1 MGQDMSRG
9 MSDMSTGER
18 WFAGITSLGISEAM
32 VAQDKDRVRH
42 ENEIRRLRKEKEEL
56 RLRKEYQEQLIAE
69 REEERRLARLRAEKE
84 KERREKERREKER
97 REYERERARLQ
108 EQWEW
113 ERSER
118 NRQRALYRKEQAARA
133 EQKRKLMEANVQ
145 NFAGKKEKQFDN
157 YLKSV
162 SNIPDV
168 PKTIKRSVA
177 FLGATSVGKS
187 TMINKLYG
195 TNCKSS
201 PLRCTRGTEMV
212 YDSDKLE
219 VYDLFGMNDEET
231 YANVDVLMTTKA
243 LHIVVCI
250 YTDAVDHV
258 LNLARLLNALK
269 LDIVFVR
276 NKCEDFTSEERR
288 EVKQHDKN
296 KLMRFVNKEK
306 FLGVIIGSAK
316 TGLGMKALSD
326 TIAMSSNQRIMDDE
340 KIDNAVHI
348 SV

>member
-1 MGQDMSRG
+1 MGG
-9 MSDMSTGER
+9 GKT
-18 WFAGITSLGISEAM
+18 T
-32 VAQDKDRVRH
+32 AQDRRH
-42 ENEIRRLRKEKEEL
+42 EDEMRRRRKEREEIRLR
-56 RLRKEYQEQLIAE
+56 REYQKQLIAE
-69 REEERRLARLRAEKE
+69 REEERRLARLRAKKE
-84 KERREKERREKER
+84 KAEQERRDRERAELEAE
-97 REYERERARLQ
+97 REYERR
-108 EQWEW
+108 
-113 ERSER
+113 ER
-118 NRQRALYRKEQAARA
+118 NRQRALYQREQAARA

-145 NFAGKKEKQFDN
+145 NFARKKDKQFNN

-168 PKTIKRSVA
+168 TKTIKRSVA
-177 FLGATSVGKS
+177 FLGKTSVGKS
-187 TMINKLYG
+187 TMINKIYG

-201 PLRCTRGTEMV
+201 PLRCTRGAEMV
-212 YDSDKLE
+212 YDSDNLE

-231 YANVDVLMTTKA
+231 YTNVDVLMTTKA

-276 NKCEDFTSEERR
+276 NKCEDFTAEERR
-288 EVKQHDKN
+288 VVKQHDKN
-296 KLMRFVNKEK
+296 KLMGFVNKEK

-316 TGLGMKALSD
+316 TGLGMKGLSD

-340 KIDNAVHI
+340 KIDNAV
-348 SV
+348 